1 MTFSDASLKYTTTLT
16 PSDDSICYSDGLPV
30 LAGDVL
36 EDVEGQ
42 TTRIVVVIPT
52 LDAVPGYDA
61 NAWRHLRTGVLVE
74 HVNASG
80 VHLVHYDNVDE
91 DMELLRRAE
100 S

>member
-1 MTFSDASLKYTTTLT
+1 
-16 PSDDSICYSDGLPV
+16 
-30 LAGDVL
+30 
-36 EDVEGQ
+36 
-42 TTRIVVVIPT
+42 
-52 LDAVPGYDA
+52 VPGYDA